1 MSMAIVIMHKLQQYQ
16 ISKWEIAHYFKFLKS
31 DNQIILLLSRLPDIV
46 WTYFCS
52 PDGDI
57 DPTFQMF
64 VSMFVARETI
74 EIQSENFFKTPVE
87 FKGEPSAM
95 RF

>member
-1 MSMAIVIMHKLQQYQ
+1 M
-16 ISKWEIAHYFKFLKS
+16 KS
-31 DNQIILLLSRLPDIV
+31 DNQNILLLSRLPDIV
-46 WTYFCS
+46 QKYFT